1 MTSAAISEQ
10 KLPAFTLDAL
20 RDDDFF
26 GARLLDLEAELFTFD
41 WQTRIPSVSISAD
54 ENHFFIDMPVK
65 GFDASDFTF
74 ECQDG
79 ILFISAEKNLKDPT
93 EDTLLFRRSFSM
105 PEEAAT
111 EGITGT
117 VQNSRLHVAIPKVC

>member
-1 MTSAAISEQ
+1 
-10 KLPAFTLDAL
+10 
-20 RDDDFF
+20 
-26 GARLLDLEAELFTFD
+26 
-41 WQTRIPSVSISAD
+41 
-54 ENHFFIDMPVK
+54 MPVK

-79 ILFISAEKNLKDPT
+79 ILFISAEKNLNDPT

>member
-1 MTSAAISEQ
+1 MSATLEQ

-41 WQTRIPSVSISAD
+41 WQSRIPSVSISAD
-54 ENHFFIDMPVK
+54 PNHFFIDMPVN
-65 GFDASDFTF
+65 GFDAGDFTF

-79 ILFISAEKNLKDPT
+79 ILFISAEKNLNDPK

-105 PEEAAT
+105 PEDAAT
-111 EGITGT
+111 EGITASVLNG
-117 VQNSRLHVAIPKVC
+117 RLQVAIPKIR